1 MAEFAQHQFSVFTSS
16 KESQK
21 GVLCARGSQTFSSL
35 WAEHFAM
42 LRARDLVAWWFWTFH
57 HLLIICSSFAHHLP
71 HFFWRPNHTKS
82 TCRTSLSHAPC
93 LKTSAVLRWWSS
105 ETGSGLRHLGCIS
118 PFTNLMVRR
127 KGRIMGNPSW
137 FSGMVWSQGMVFFC
151 DFSLL
156 FPCWFAKLRTSK
168 KLPMLLYR
176 CHLTVLCWCFDR
188 ISHFFFENWFDF
200 TGILGWE
207 HQGFLE
213 IFPSTNLLM
222 ACSIIFSVVPQIIT
236 LW

>member
-1 MAEFAQHQFSVFTSS
+1 MD
-16 KESQK
+16 
-21 GVLCARGSQTFSSL
+21 GR
-35 WAEHFAM
+35 
-42 LRARDLVAWWFWTFH
+42 
-57 HLLIICSSFAHHLP
+57 ICSASILRLHIFQGVAERRPLCPGVPDFQFPLSRTFCNAQSAGLGSLVVLDFPSFAHHLP

-137 FSGMVWSQGMVFFC
+137 FSGMVWSQGMGFFC